1 MVVGASTYKCLCQ
14 VSWVQQWRWTLRL
27 FPTSAVMFLPSPRK
41 ITAPWYRAFVS
52 TVKITKTCSLLL
64 TKSSIHK
71 KCSVVQAT
79 TCSLRH
85 SQRAMPPQF
94 PSDISGWWPSHER
107 KVRILFRSYFSA
119 FQVNILMRILEV
131 SHETCLPLRSTKN
144 LNVYWGC
151 YLYFIAKQS
160 KVQVKQDLQSRRGKG
175 WGTGNIQ
182 HPLPL
187 FGPCSCS
194 ALFYNIYSYDATV
207 LATTLKYKSC
217 SFRQQ

>member
-41 ITAPWYRAFVS
+41 ITAPWYGAFVS

-71 KCSVVQAT
+71 KCSAVRAT

-85 SQRAMPPQF
+85 SHRAMPPQF

-119 FQVNILMRILEV
+119 FQVNILMRILQV
-131 SHETCLPLRSTKN
+131 SHETCLRLRSTKN

-151 YLYFIAKQS
+151 CISLQNNLKYRLNKIYKAAGEKVE
-160 KVQVKQDLQSRRGKG
+160 VQVIF
-175 WGTGNIQ
+175 NI
-182 HPLPL
+182 L
-187 FGPCSCS
+187 FLCLVRALA
-194 ALFYNIYSYDATV
+194 ALFYVIYSYDATV